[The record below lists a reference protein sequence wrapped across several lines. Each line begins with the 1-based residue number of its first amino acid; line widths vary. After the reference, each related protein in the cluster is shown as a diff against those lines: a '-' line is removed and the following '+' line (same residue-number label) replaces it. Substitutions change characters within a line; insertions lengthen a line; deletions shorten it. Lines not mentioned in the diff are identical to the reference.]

1 MIVVMPAYNAAGTLE
16 RIYNDIPHEL
26 VAEVI
31 VVDDCSDDDTVAI
44 ARRLPVTLIR
54 HDRNVGYGGTQK
66 TCYAAACERGASAVV
81 MLHADYQYDGRM
93 IGPAVHI
100 LNRTM
105 GAFAGW
111 YAHRARLVDL
121 PRYRPRGGERA
132 RPSSQS

>member
-1 MIVVMPAYNAAGTLE
+1 
-16 RIYNDIPHEL
+16 
-26 VAEVI
+26 
-31 VVDDCSDDDTVAI
+31 
-44 ARRLPVTLIR
+44 
-54 HDRNVGYGGTQK
+54 
-66 TCYAAACERGASAVV
+66 

>member
-1 MIVVMPAYNAAGTLE
+1 LFKAGEDAGELE
-16 RIYNDIPHEL
+16 VDQTKAPVLLAIGDIAH
-26 VAEVI
+26 V
-31 VVDDCSDDDTVAI
+31 
-44 ARRLPVTLIR
+44 R
-54 HDRNVGYGGTQK
+54 
-66 TCYAAACERGASAVV
+66 VV